1 MENMNGKS
9 DKRQKKIAKRR
20 EKEGKKEEKREKREK
35 KKKER
40 FFCGIACLEYKQAA
54 SERSERARF
63 YVDLNLAS
71 IIIEVWKQIAQKP

>member
-1 MENMNGKS
+1 MEKVTRDRKKS
-9 DKRQKKIAKRR
+9 Q
-20 EKEGKKEEKREKREK
+20 KEGRKKEKREKREQ

-63 YVDLNLAS
+63 YVDMNLAS
-71 IIIEVWKQIAQKP
+71 IIIEV